1 MEKALIDQVLRR
13 IREGQVVVRFWDGD
27 ERKYGSSGR
36 LVRVEADAP
45 LDLRKT
51 LGSASLAFGEA
62 YVRGDIR
69 ISEDEL
75 DDFFWIIARNQ
86 AAVHALKPLRRVY
99 RRERNR
105 RSRQRDQISRHYDV
119 GNDYYRL
126 FLDSSLTYSCGYFEH
141 EDDSLDAAQAQKIEH
156 VLRKL
161 RLEPGQ
167 RLLDIGSGWGALV
180 VAAAKKYPDV
190 RAVGITLS
198 HEQLAGSTELADR
211 EGVGGRVQFRLM
223 NYQDLPGTTDPAV
236 RGPYDRIASV
246 GMFEHVGRRLH
257 RNYFQ
262 VLRGLLAPGGIG
274 MLHAITNQM
283 HQGNDAWTDRHIF
296 PGGYLP
302 TVQGVEGLLADEGL
316 WSIDRENLWQHYVR
330 TLSAWRR
337 NHRANRKAIVEMFDE
352 QFYRTRDLWLAGSKA
367 GFDYGTLGLAQ
378 FVFTNGKPTDWPLT
392 RRGLYAEEPVGASCT
407 ASAARRVAGSA
418 RNQ

>member
-1 MEKALIDQVLRR
+1 MVEKRLIDQVLRR
-13 IREGQVVVRFWDGD
+13 IRSGRAIVRFWDGD
-27 ERKYGSSGR
+27 ERSYGSSGR
-36 LVRVEADAP
+36 LIHVAADAP
-45 LDLRKT
+45 LRLRKT

-69 ISEDEL
+69 ISENEL
-75 DDFFWIIARNQ
+75 DDFFWIIAHNQ
-86 AAVHALKPLRRVY
+86 GAVHALKPLRRVY

-105 RSRQRDQISRHYDV
+105 RSRQRDQVSRHYDV

-141 EDDSLDAAQAQKIEH
+141 EGDSLEAAQVQKIDH

-167 RLLDIGSGWGALV
+167 RLLDVGSGWGALA
-180 VAAAKKYPDV
+180 VAAAKKYDV
-190 RAVGITLS
+190 QAVGITLS
-198 HEQLAGSTELADR
+198 HEQLAGSNELAAR
-211 EGVGGRVQFRLM
+211 EGVSDRVQFRLM
-223 NYQDLPGTTDPAV
+223 NYQDLPGADDPAV

-246 GMFEHVGRRLH
+246 GMFEHVGRHLH

-262 VLRGLLAPGGIG
+262 VLHGLLTPGGVG
-274 MLHAITNQM
+274 MVHAITNQM

-302 TVQGVEGLLADEGL
+302 TVQEVEGLLADEGL

-337 NHRANRKAIVEMFDE
+337 NHQENHDRIVAMFDE
-352 QFYRTRDLWLAGSKA
+352 EFYRTRDLWLAGSKA

-378 FVFTNGKPTDWPLT
+378 FVFTRGKPTDWPLT
-392 RRGLYAEEPVGASCT
+392 RRGLYAQ
-407 ASAARRVAGSA
+407 AAAGGPRHLVQRVAERAGSSVP
-418 RNQ
+418 